1 MKTKVILVKFV
12 IAIGALLASAIGN
25 AQQTA
30 PLENLKQQASARLL
44 HPSQMMML
52 GTALAG
58 PRIVAVGDR
67 GVILLSDDDGK
78 TYRQAKQVPTRAT
91 LTGVS
96 FIDAKQ
102 GWAAGHW
109 GVILHTADGGESWS
123 LQRDDTSVD
132 QPLHT
137 VWFKDKDHGI
147 AAGLFSLLLVT
158 DDGGK
163 SWKTVTLPAA
173 PGGKRS
179 DLNLFRIFPDKPGN
193 VLIVGEQGSVYR
205 SADNGKTWE
214 LLATGNKGTLWA
226 GIVLND
232 NSILVGGISGKI
244 LRSTDNGKS
253 WNQVVSGTKSSIT
266 DFIEL
271 LNGQVLGVG
280 LDGYSVTSDNH
291 GETFIAKQRDDQLSL
306 TTAVLNGKGVPMIF
320 SQTGVVT
327 TK

>member
-1 MKTKVILVKFV
+1 MKIKIKFIV
-12 IAIGALLASAIGN
+12 AIWTFFASCMSN

-30 PLENLKQQASARLL
+30 PLENLKQQAATHLL
-44 HPSQMMML
+44 HPAQMMIL
-52 GTALAG
+52 GATLAG
-58 PRIVAVGDR
+58 TRIVTVGDR
-67 GVILLSDDDGK
+67 GMILLSDDDGK

-96 FIDAKQ
+96 FVDAKQ
-102 GWAAGHW
+102 GWATGHW
-109 GVILHTADGGESWS
+109 GVILHTADGGETWS
-123 LQRDDTSVD
+123 QQRDDTSVD
-132 QPLHT
+132 QPLHSI
-137 VWFKDKDHGI
+137 WFKDKNHGI

-163 SWKTVTLPAA
+163 SWKTSALPAA

-179 DLNLFRIFPDKPGN
+179 DLNLFRVFPDRLGN

-205 SADNGKTWE
+205 SADTGKTWE

-226 GIVLND
+226 GIVLID
-232 NSILVGGISGKI
+232 NSVLVGGISGKI

-253 WNQVVSGTKSSIT
+253 WRQVVSGTKSSIT
-266 DFIEL
+266 DFVQL
-271 LNGQVLGVG
+271 ANGQVLGVG
-280 LDGYSVTSDNH
+280 LDGYTVTSENH

-306 TTAVLNGKGVPMIF
+306 TTAVVNGKGAPLIF

-327 TK
+327 AK